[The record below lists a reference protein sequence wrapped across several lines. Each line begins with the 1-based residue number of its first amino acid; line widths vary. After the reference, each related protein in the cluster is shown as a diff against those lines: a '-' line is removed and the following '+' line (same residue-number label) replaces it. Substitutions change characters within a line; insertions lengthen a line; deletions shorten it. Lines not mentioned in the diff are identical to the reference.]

1 MTLNEYRAQI
11 ADIRARGLAA
21 ARAGR
26 IDEAEA
32 LKNEAERITTEFE
45 AAKAAAADASAF
57 TNTQPAA
64 PFIAASC
71 NVNMEDR
78 KPMNTNTAIDMRNTA
93 EYRSAFFAHISG
105 RDMTD
110 AERQT
115 FDMVNA
121 AFTHTTETLAG
132 VLPTSVQ
139 NRIWDTISGTHTIL
153 ADIQTL
159 RGTGVVMEIP
169 VHKAIKAGKAKK
181 VGEGV
186 ANDDE
191 QNEFATIRL
200 AGNDYSKTVR
210 LSYAA
215 RNMSVDALETYL
227 VQEIGN
233 QLAEAMSADTIASI
247 TGAIDSGN
255 KLTSTK
261 AAYTDITK
269 LYGQLK
275 RCSGKSVYCNEHTLY
290 NVLAN
295 LTDGAGRLIYVPS
308 ANDAP
313 DGKLLGAVVR
323 IEDALGDGVILVGDP
338 NRVVNNVVTDVMI
351 ETDRD
356 IAAHTFVY
364 SGYAR
369 AEAGLTD
376 TQSFAMLTVSAGA

>member
-1 MTLNEYRAQI
+1 MTLEEYKAKMH
-11 ADIRARGLAA
+11 DIKNRGAEA
-21 ARAGR
+21 ARDGR
-26 IDEAEA
+26 LDEAEA
-32 LKNEAERITTEFE
+32 LKAEAESTQKAFE
-45 AAKAAAADASAF
+45 AEKAAAAERAAF
-57 TNTQPAA
+57 NMAKPA
-64 PFIAASC
+64 PIFGAAC
-71 NVNMEDR
+71 KVNMEDR
-78 KPMNTNTAIDMRNTA
+78 KPMNTNTAIDMRNTP
-93 EYRSAFFAHISG
+93 EYKNAFLKRISG
-105 RDMTD
+105 RELTD
-110 AERQT
+110 AEKGA
-115 FDMVNA
+115 FEMVNA
-121 AFTHTTETLAG
+121 NFTHTTETLAG
-132 VLPTSVQ
+132 LVPTETQ
-139 NRIWDTISGTHTIL
+139 NKIWDTISGTHSIL

-169 VHKAIKAGKAKK
+169 VHKAVKAGKAKK

-191 QNEFATIRL
+191 ENEFATIRL

-233 QLAEAMSADTIASI
+233 QLAEAMSTDTIASI

-269 LYGQLK
+269 LFGQLK
-275 RCSGKSVYCNEHTLY
+275 RCANKRVYCNEHTLY

-313 DGKLLGAVVR
+313 DGKLLGAIVR
-323 IEDALGDGVILVGDP
+323 IEDGLGDGVILVGDP
-338 NRVVNNVVTDVMI
+338 NRVVNNVITDVLI